1 MFKKHIISG
10 MLAVL
15 AISITLHA
23 QEFKIGSKDV
33 QVHGFGTQGFVH
45 TNDNNWLTMN
55 TSGTGSGAFTDAGL
69 NLGAQITSN
78 FRVGGQVYDRKLG
91 QLGDWHP
98 LLDWAMGDYRLKPW
112 LGFRA
117 GKVKTVLGLFTDSQD
132 MDFANTFALLPQSVY
147 PIDLRDASIA
157 HLGGDIYGREKLGH
171 NLGSIAY
178 TAYGGRRSDNM
189 HSGYPYL
196 LSGIAGIT
204 LNSYG
209 GPVFGGDL
217 RWNPPVRGL
226 TVGISRLNE
235 MITGKGSYNGQLGI
249 PAQPKYWENSK
260 HDWTNQY
267 YGRFVKDKLHAESEY
282 RRYLRDQI
290 IFSGLSWVETD
301 IRGWYVGGGYQVN
314 KWLEAGSYYSHY
326 RIFPSGGA
334 GVNASYP
341 DAQTHD
347 FDKVVTAKLTL
358 KQYVTVKVEGHFMDG
373 NGSALYPAGFYSNVN
388 PNGFSANT
396 NALVGVRDTKVGSRG
411 PASLPVVLKL
421 AVELAAAQGNNRVGA
436 ANCPEH
442 AGLLEAR
449 ADDGFASRLDDA
461 GADKQVLAAK
471 LWVAHTLGVS
481 LKIVRLDAQLLDDF
495 GIGCIDGAKREDK
508 FFDLSLVQQA
518 LMFFHPGFL
527 FHGVIKV

>member
-1 MFKKHIISG
+1 M
-10 MLAVL
+10 A
-15 AISITLHA
+15 
-23 QEFKIGSKDV
+23 
-33 QVHGFGTQGFVH
+33 
-45 TNDNNWLTMN
+45 
-55 TSGTGSGAFTDAGL
+55 
-69 NLGAQITSN
+69 
-78 FRVGGQVYDRKLG
+78 
-91 QLGDWHP
+91 
-98 LLDWAMGDYRLKPW
+98 DYRPKPW

-196 LSGIAGIT
+196 LSGLAGIYMT
-204 LNSYG
+204 SYG

-226 TVGISRLNE
+226 TVGMSRLNE
-235 MITGKGSYNGQLGI
+235 MITGKGSYDGKLGI
-249 PAQPKYWENSK
+249 PAQPHYQENSK

-267 YGRFVKDKLHAESEY
+267 YGRFVKEKLHAESEY

-314 KWLEAGSYYSHY
+314 RWVEAGSYYSHY

-334 GVNASYP
+334 GVATSYP

-358 KQYVTVKVEGHFMDG
+358 NQYITVKVEGHFMDG

-388 PNGFSANT
+388 PSGFANNT
-396 NALVGVRDTKVGSRG
+396 NALVVRT
-411 PASLPVVLKL
+411 
-421 AVELAAAQGNNRVGA
+421 
-436 ANCPEH
+436 
-442 AGLLEAR
+442 
-449 ADDGFASRLDDA
+449 GFS
-461 GADKQVLAAK
+461 
-471 LWVAHTLGVS
+471 
-481 LKIVRLDAQLLDDF
+481 F
-495 GIGCIDGAKREDK
+495 
-508 FFDLSLVQQA
+508 
-518 LMFFHPGFL
+518 
-527 FHGVIKV
+527 

>member
-1 MFKKHIISG
+1 M
-10 MLAVL
+10 V
-15 AISITLHA
+15 
-23 QEFKIGSKDV
+23 
-33 QVHGFGTQGFVH
+33 
-45 TNDNNWLTMN
+45 
-55 TSGTGSGAFTDAGL
+55 
-69 NLGAQITSN
+69 
-78 FRVGGQVYDRKLG
+78 
-91 QLGDWHP
+91 
-98 LLDWAMGDYRLKPW
+98 DYRPKPW

-117 GKVKTVLGLFTDSQD
+117 GKVKTVLGLFTDTQD
-132 MDFANTFALLPQSVY
+132 MDFSNTFALLPQSVY

-196 LSGIAGIT
+196 LSGLAGIYMT
-204 LNSYG
+204 SYG

-226 TVGISRLNE
+226 TVGMSRLNE
-235 MITGKGSYNGQLGI
+235 MITGKGSYDGKLGI
-249 PAQPKYWENSK
+249 PAQPHYQENSK

-267 YGRFVKDKLHAESEY
+267 YGRFVKEKLHAESEY

-314 KWLEAGSYYSHY
+314 RWVEAGSYYSHY

-334 GVNASYP
+334 GVAPSYP

-358 KQYVTVKVEGHFMDG
+358 NQYITVKVEGHFMDG

-388 PNGFSANT
+388 PSGFANNT
-396 NALVGVRDTKVGSRG
+396 NALVVRT
-411 PASLPVVLKL
+411 
-421 AVELAAAQGNNRVGA
+421 
-436 ANCPEH
+436 
-442 AGLLEAR
+442 
-449 ADDGFASRLDDA
+449 GFS
-461 GADKQVLAAK
+461 
-471 LWVAHTLGVS
+471 
-481 LKIVRLDAQLLDDF
+481 F
-495 GIGCIDGAKREDK
+495 
-508 FFDLSLVQQA
+508 
-518 LMFFHPGFL
+518 
-527 FHGVIKV
+527 